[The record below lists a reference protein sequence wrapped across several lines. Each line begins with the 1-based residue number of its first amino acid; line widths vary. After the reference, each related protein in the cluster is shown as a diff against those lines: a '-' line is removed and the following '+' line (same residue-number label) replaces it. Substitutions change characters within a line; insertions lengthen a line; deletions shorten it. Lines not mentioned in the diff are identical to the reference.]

1 MKMLL
6 STTAIVVALGFPAL
20 TLAETTTSADG
31 AATQQGGEMAG
42 FLVERG
48 ETDLFASELMG
59 QDVYARRDHGDMQ
72 DSDGQVSMDGDG
84 SRDMPMMDRA
94 DLDEMETIGQIN
106 EIVLSNDGQ
115 VRGFVIGVGGFLGMG
130 AHDVAVTME
139 QITFASDADDRSRTH
154 VIVNTG
160 ADMFEN
166 APPFERARDRA
177 AADGHDESERPA
189 ARADAT
195 DDQDDRMAQGDDGQ
209 RADDRTAFAAPD
221 MARDGYDRV
230 EAAEVSTEML
240 MGQAVYDVNDD
251 SVGTVADMIVN
262 DSSEITHVVID
273 FGGFLGMGSSQVS
286 LAFEE
291 LTILSTEGFAEV
303 RIYIDAT
310 KEQIQELPQYVA
322 SN

>member
-6 STTAIVVALGFPAL
+6 STTAMVIALGFPAL
-20 TLAETTTSADG
+20 SLADTTTPANGS
-31 AATQQGGEMAG
+31 ATQQNGEMG
-42 FLVERG
+42 DFLAARG
-48 ETDLFASELMG
+48 DSDLFASELMG
-59 QDVYARRDHGDMQ
+59 EDVYARRDHGDVQ
-72 DSDGQVSMDGDG
+72 ETDGHAAMDGDDA
-84 SRDMPMMDRA
+84 RDMSMMDRA
-94 DLDEMETIGQIN
+94 DLDEMENIGQIN

-130 AHDVAVTME
+130 EHDVAVTME
-139 QITFASDADDRSRTH
+139 QITFASDADDRSQTY
-154 VIVNTG
+154 VIVNTS
-160 ADMFEN
+160 ADMLEN
-166 APPFERARDRA
+166 APEFDRARDRTD
-177 AADGHDESERPA
+177 ADGHEESERPA

-195 DDQDDRMAQGDDGQ
+195 GDQRDRMAQGDDGQ

-230 EAAEVSTEML
+230 EASEVSTEML

-251 SVGTVADMIVN
+251 SVGTVSDMIIN
-262 DSSEITHVVID
+262 DSSEITNVVID

-286 LAFEE
+286 LGFEE
-291 LTILSTEGFAEV
+291 LTILSTEGFAEI

-310 KEQIQELPQYVA
+310 REQIQDLPQYVA